1 MRTLR
6 LFCFYFSPSARW
18 TIEQSTLSW
27 CLNCGISVFFF
38 LSDAKRH
45 SANSSPFLLKQN
57 SKKYAHVSNELF
69 AVCAPLLAVRWSF
82 FFRHTVA
89 NARDSQNEFRPQ
101 PNTFSLPLLAL
112 SLCAFIL
119 SALLYLHIK
128 SWYIPAEF
136 LPAIRS
142 KQCFC
147 SAPFY
152 TPSLTEYHLFCNWH
166 FLFCFFGAWVS
177 KEWGGEIQIY
187 GCAYRNL

>member
-1 MRTLR
+1 MEFPFFFSYRT
-6 LFCFYFSPSARW
+6 PSA
-18 TIEQSTLSW
+18 TLPTLHPFYSNKIAKNTHTFLMSSSLFVHL
-27 CLNCGISVFFF
+27 CLPSV
-38 LSDAKRH
+38 D
-45 SANSSPFLLKQN
+45 P
-57 SKKYAHVSNELF
+57 
-69 AVCAPLLAVRWSF
+69 F

-128 SWYIPAEF
+128 SWYIPAEL

>member
-57 SKKYAHVSNELF
+57 SKKYAHISNELF

-82 FFRHTVA
+82 FFPPYRRKCTRFPKWIPPTAEYFLTAPPRTLALVPSYLA
-89 NARDSQNEFRPQ
+89 LCSIYTSRADTFRP
-101 PNTFSLPLLAL
+101 NYSLPFVQNNVFVLLL
-112 SLCAFIL
+112 FIL
-119 SALLYLHIK
+119 RL
-128 SWYIPAEF
+128 
-136 LPAIRS
+136 
-142 KQCFC
+142 
-147 SAPFY
+147 
-152 TPSLTEYHLFCNWH
+152 
-166 FLFCFFGAWVS
+166 
-177 KEWGGEIQIY
+177 
-187 GCAYRNL
+187 